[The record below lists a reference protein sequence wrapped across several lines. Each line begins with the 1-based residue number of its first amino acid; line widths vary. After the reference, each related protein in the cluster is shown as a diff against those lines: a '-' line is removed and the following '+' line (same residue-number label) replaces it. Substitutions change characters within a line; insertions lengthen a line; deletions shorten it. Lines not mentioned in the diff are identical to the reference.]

1 MRYRISIALLAVLLI
16 SIARA
21 GAETIT
27 ITTYNVEHFASHF
40 EAQHLTT
47 QKFQKESDENKEI
60 VENIRHDNDR
70 INWATAE
77 TILNPAVNPDVIVF
91 EECCNQKDLE
101 YFNHRWLKD
110 AYKEVIVFPSNTER
124 DQYVAMMIKPGF
136 KIIDKKDQYYKE
148 KDSVAKHIVTK
159 SRGEPERVEDSPF
172 LFARGPA
179 FVLLES
185 PGGFRFWVGTNH
197 MKSKYGNGPEV
208 TQWRNREAKRIHEI
222 MVELSKAGP
231 SDLVF
236 LGDTNDEYGL
246 DGEFEKENGGDSIAN
261 LLGPESD
268 GFVLA
273 TKPLIEKGEISFGG
287 YWNPKYRSF
296 IDHVF
301 VSPSWAPQIKNISV
315 FKDNMA
321 PVASDHFPVT
331 IKLESQKAGATAIQ
345 PPPNPM
351 PHPAEIPAAPNL
363 RDAMP

>member
-1 MRYRISIALLAVLLI
+1 MRYRITSFVLAVALI
-16 SIARA
+16 FIARA
-21 GAETIT
+21 RAETIT
-27 ITTYNVEHFASHF
+27 VTTYNVEHFASHF
-40 EAQHLTT
+40 EAQRLTT
-47 QKFQKESDENKEI
+47 QKFPKESEENKTL

-77 TILNPAVNPDVIVF
+77 TILDPAVNPDIIVL

-110 AYKEVIVFPSNTER
+110 AYKEVIVFPTNTER
-124 DQYVAMMIKPGF
+124 DQNVAMMIKPGF
-136 KIIDKKDQYYKE
+136 KILETKDQYYKE
-148 KDSVAKHIVTK
+148 KDPVVKHIVTK
-159 SRGEPERVEDSPF
+159 SKGKEPDRVEGSPL

-179 FVLLES
+179 FVKIQS
-185 PGGFRFWVGTNH
+185 PGGAVFWVGTNH

-208 TQWRNREAKRIHEI
+208 TQWRNREAVRIHEI

-231 SDLVF
+231 GEMVF

-246 DGEFEKENGGDSIAN
+246 DGEFEKENGGDTISNI
-261 LLGPESD
+261 LGPPAD

-273 TKPLIEKGEISFGG
+273 TKPLLEKGEISFGG

-301 VSPSWAPQIKNISV
+301 VSPAWAPKIQGISV
-315 FKDNMA
+315 FKDKMA

-331 IKLESQKAGATAIQ
+331 IKLEAPATNKALE
-345 PPPNPM
+345 N
-351 PHPAEIPAAPNL
+351 
-363 RDAMP
+363 AMP